1 MVTASA
7 AIMVSLLTS
16 CARASA
22 GLLIGLR
29 EEKQSAGVLL
39 GGFDECHKL
48 DCSACVA
55 HQLSGERSVDGSG
68 PQLVATG
75 VKRFGC
81 SPAMESSRHRAFDPS
96 TGVRQPGND
105 CSSAVQRCLSADKP
119 VRGMNRASPGWGNGD
134 SLGSMQV
141 PASCRQSYRRSTAL
155 CDQQRRCRSTSS
167 R

>member
-81 SPAMESSRHRAFDPS
+81 SPAMESSRHRAFDPP

-105 CSSAVQRCLSADKP
+105 YEPRDGPLMGPGGSLWVSVWRIPRHDVTALGRAACGP
-119 VRGMNRASPGWGNGD
+119 ASPSNGP
-134 SLGSMQV
+134 SLGSQECS
-141 PASCRQSYRRSTAL
+141 PAWQ
-155 CDQQRRCRSTSS
+155 
-167 R
+167 

>member
-1 MVTASA
+1 M
-7 AIMVSLLTS
+7 
-16 CARASA
+16 
-22 GLLIGLR
+22 
-29 EEKQSAGVLL
+29 LL

-105 CSSAVQRCLSADKP
+105 CSTAVQRCLSADKP
-119 VRGMNRASPGWGNGD
+119 VRGMKSRVPRLGEWRQLGIDASAGQ
-134 SLGSMQV
+134 L
-141 PASCRQSYRRSTAL
+141 PAILPAIHRVI
-155 CDQQRRCRSTSS
+155 
-167 R
+167 